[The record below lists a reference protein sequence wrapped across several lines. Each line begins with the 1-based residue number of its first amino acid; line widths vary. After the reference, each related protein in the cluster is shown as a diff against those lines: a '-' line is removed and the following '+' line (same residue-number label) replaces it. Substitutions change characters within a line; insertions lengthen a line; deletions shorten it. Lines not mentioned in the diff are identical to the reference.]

1 MSGPKTSR
9 YSLSEAQRRLIIE
22 QLKREAELRA
32 KEEQKR
38 IQFNNSKSSAKRKIT
53 DCKEAISNIDVI
65 IKEILEIPDN
75 KANIT
80 DIRTEADRI
89 KDDIGKLSLK
99 LEAATSIKDA
109 EDVKTDAT
117 KLLSSIN
124 VIIRSSQDKANEIKE
139 EYRDELLTNISKGF
153 SVSFANIANKR
164 KLKENEYFNLIQDAI
179 EEIKDLDI
187 PLHLQKKMD
196 EIKEKANEIKDE
208 GFLKNFYA
216 ISIVPFVKECK
227 SYIELYKQYGEEYE
241 TLLGRYIFL
250 AKELNKDTT
259 YIPFSKEAIS
269 ILLDKISELEKEQ
282 LEQKE
287 KEYIAQ
293 CIDEAMEEMGYAL
306 SGHREVE
313 KKSGKKFSNKL
324 YKFDEGT
331 AVCVTCSSD
340 GQITMELGL
349 VDVEDRLPTD
359 TESSDLEEDMASF
372 CDGYKKIEEKLREKG
387 IEPKRIQVL
396 PPDAQYAQV
405 INVSDYD
412 ITNDIGD
419 RTAKRRKR
427 KIEEKKVIR
436 NE

>member
-38 IQFNNSKSSAKRKIT
+38 IQLNNSRNSARNRIT
-53 DCKEAISNIDVI
+53 DCKEAISNIDTI
-65 IKEILEIPDN
+65 IKEISEIPDN
-75 KANIT
+75 NTKIT
-80 DIRTEADRI
+80 DIRSEVAQI
-89 KDDIGKLSLK
+89 KDEISKISSRF
-99 LEAATSIKDA
+99 EAAISVSDFEA
-109 EDVKTDAT
+109 VRTDASRA
-117 KLLSSIN
+117 LSSIDTIVRN
-124 VIIRSSQDKANEIKE
+124 AQDRANEIKE
-139 EYRDELLTNISKGF
+139 EYRDELMSSISKGF
-153 SVSFANIANKR
+153 SISFANIANKR
-164 KLKENEYFNLIQDAI
+164 KLKQNEYFNLIQEAI
-179 EEIKDLDI
+179 AGIKDLDI
-187 PLHLQKKMD
+187 PKHLQKKMQ

-227 SYIELYKQYGEEYE
+227 TYNELYKQYGEEYE
-241 TLLGRYIFL
+241 SLLGIYIYL
-250 AKELNKDTT
+250 AKELKKDAME
-259 YIPFSKEAIS
+259 IAFSKEAIS

-313 KKSGKKFSNKL
+313 KKSGKRFSNKL

-349 VDVEDRLPTD
+349 VDTEDRLPTD
-359 TESSDLEEDMASF
+359 TESSELKDDMTSF
-372 CDGYKKIEEKLREKG
+372 CDEYRKIEEKLREKG
-387 IEPKRIQVL
+387 VEPKRIQVL

-412 ITNDIGD
+412 MTNDMGD
-419 RTAKRRKR
+419 RSAKKRKRRV
-427 KIEEKKVIR
+427 EEKRVIR